1 MDVVIIGEILWDQF
15 ANDNFIGGAPFNVA
29 VNLKRFGDDIAF
41 ISGVGNE
48 ELGKSA
54 LAQIETHDLD
64 TRYITITDQAPTGI
78 VNITLRDGQP
88 DYIIRRPAAY
98 DMVKLSDEDIKCI
111 QRGNPKWIYFGTLA
125 QSSETVRK
133 TTEKIIASNPQAKVF
148 YDVNLRKGNRD
159 PALIRNLLAQA
170 DIVKLNE
177 DELQELVSFLDMPEA
192 SLKEKC
198 RRFSCQ
204 CSLEGILVTLGANGC
219 VAYDRGTEKYLTAS
233 GLKID
238 LEDAVGAGD
247 AFSAAFLHS
256 CISGDE
262 WIDAINLGNRLGSL
276 IASRKSALPVWT
288 IEELSTPMTTRTA
301 QTGRR

>member
-1 MDVVIIGEILWDQF
+1 MDVIIIGEILWDQF
-15 ANDNFIGGAPFNVA
+15 DNDTFIGGAPFNVA
-29 VNLKRFGDDIAF
+29 VNLKRFGHDIAL

-48 ELGKSA
+48 ELGQA
-54 LAQIETHDLD
+54 TLAQIETHDLD
-64 TRYITITDQAPTGI
+64 TRYITITDQAPTGT
-78 VNITLRDGQP
+78 VNVTLRDGQP
-88 DYIIRRPAAY
+88 DYIIHRPAAY
-98 DMVKLSDEDIKCI
+98 DIVKLSNEDIKHI
-111 QRGNPKWIYFGTLA
+111 QQGNPKWIYFGTLA
-125 QSSETVRK
+125 QSSEIVRK

-148 YDVNLRKGNRD
+148 YDVNLRKDNRD

-177 DELQELVSFLDMPEA
+177 DELQELVSFLDIPNKA

-198 RRFSCQ
+198 RRFSSQ
-204 CSLEGILVTLGANGC
+204 CSLDGILITRGANGC
-219 VAYDRGTEKYLTAS
+219 VAYDKGTEKYLTAS

-276 IASRKSALPVWT
+276 IASRKSGLPAWT
-288 IEELSTPMTTRTA
+288 IEELSNPMTS
-301 QTGRR
+301 